1 MINMLIVEDF
11 ISISCFIDVDEQ
23 IIKFSGKFEFF
34 FFGDFKHWN
43 KQKPETAFKSLKIFN
58 EFLKLIWVLQAFN
71 MKFKATFIPAILIE
85 LSSHDEC

>member
-34 FFGDFKHWN
+34 FFFGDFEYRN
-43 KQKPETAFKSLKIFN
+43 K
-58 EFLKLIWVLQAFN
+58 
-71 MKFKATFIPAILIE
+71 
-85 LSSHDEC
+85 